1 MPRGTLVAIWALL
14 ALWLG
19 AVVLG
24 IVLRAWDW
32 PRDGDAIIITSG
44 SRSSPI
50 TVSLTDQLFGDLGRE
65 HRPSTRPSSSP
76 FDALFRQAGSLFVFA
91 ALSCRVLLT
100 RLLSLGTVGGGA
112 SQKETNA
119 PSVAF
124 VAVLYSAHAALRAAL
139 YQLHVYLIRT
149 RTIAGHIMSDHVL
162 LSSCVLTGLLCEVYV
177 VLHEAV
183 RHRGRRR
190 VVLYAFGSV
199 LVAVIVGLAMEVF
212 ATARFF
218 HDWVDSLVAVG
229 FGGLIFKWPAWRA
242 VRGAG

>member
-1 MPRGTLVAIWALL
+1 MPRGTLGAIWALL

-24 IVLRAWDW
+24 IVLRAWDR
-32 PRDGDAIIITSG
+32 PRD
-44 SRSSPI
+44 
-50 TVSLTDQLFGDLGRE
+50 VSLTDQLFGDLGRE
-65 HRPSTRPSSSP
+65 HRPSSSP
-76 FDALFRQAGSLFVFA
+76 FDSLFRQAGSLFVFA
-91 ALSCRVLLT
+91 ALSCRVVLT
-100 RLLSLGTVGGGA
+100 RMLSLGTVGGGA
-112 SQKETNA
+112 SQRETNA

-124 VAVLYSAHAALRAAL
+124 VAVLYSTHAALRAAL

-149 RTIAGHIMSDHVL
+149 KTIAGHIMSDHVL
-162 LSSCVLTGLLCEVYV
+162 LSSCVLTGLLCELYV
-177 VLHEAV
+177 VLREAV

-229 FGGLIFKWPAWRA
+229 FGGMVFKWPAWRA

>member
-1 MPRGTLVAIWALL
+1 MPRGTLGAIWALL

-24 IVLRAWDW
+24 IVLRAWDR
-32 PRDGDAIIITSG
+32 PRD
-44 SRSSPI
+44 
-50 TVSLTDQLFGDLGRE
+50 VSLTDQLFGDLGRE
-65 HRPSTRPSSSP
+65 HRPSSSP
-76 FDALFRQAGSLFVFA
+76 FDSLFRQAGSLFVFA
-91 ALSCRVLLT
+91 ALSCRVVLT
-100 RLLSLGTVGGGA
+100 RMLSLGTVGGGA
-112 SQKETNA
+112 SQRETNA

-124 VAVLYSAHAALRAAL
+124 VAVLYSTHAALRAAL

-149 RTIAGHIMSDHVL
+149 KTIAGHIMSDHVL
-162 LSSCVLTGLLCEVYV
+162 LSSCVLTGLLCELYV
-177 VLHEAV
+177 VLREAV

-218 HDWVDSLVAVG
+218 HDWIDSLVAVG
-229 FGGLIFKWPAWRA
+229 FGGMVFKWPAWRA

>member
-1 MPRGTLVAIWALL
+1 MPRGTLGAIWALL

-24 IVLRAWDW
+24 IVLRAWDR
-32 PRDGDAIIITSG
+32 PRD
-44 SRSSPI
+44 
-50 TVSLTDQLFGDLGRE
+50 VSLTDQLFGDLGRE

-76 FDALFRQAGSLFVFA
+76 FDSLFRQAGSLFVFA
-91 ALSCRVLLT
+91 ALSCRVVLT
-100 RLLSLGTVGGGA
+100 RMLSLGTVGGGA
-112 SQKETNA
+112 SQRETNA

-124 VAVLYSAHAALRAAL
+124 VAVLYSTHAALRAAL

-149 RTIAGHIMSDHVL
+149 KTIAGHIMSDHVL
-162 LSSCVLTGLLCEVYV
+162 LSSCVLTGLLCELYV
-177 VLHEAV
+177 VLREAV

-229 FGGLIFKWPAWRA
+229 LGGLVFKWPAWRA